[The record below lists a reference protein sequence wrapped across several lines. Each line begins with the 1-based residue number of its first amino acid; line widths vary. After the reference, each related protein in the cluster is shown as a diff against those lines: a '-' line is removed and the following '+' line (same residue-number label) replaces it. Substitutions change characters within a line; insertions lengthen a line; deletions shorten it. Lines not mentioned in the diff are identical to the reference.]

1 MPAQIKVQ
9 EVDVKAER
17 RRKRLKVGGAV
28 LASAVLL
35 GTGIG
40 AAWYFTP
47 PAMPTTID
55 EARAMVNSPRFE
67 RLSKQQKQPYYD
79 VIREQY
85 GSLDRDARRAMRDE
99 DEKLRE
105 TMREARTIQMREMMV
120 EAARGDGE
128 MQMPFGPPRG
138 DRPRGDQ
145 PGPGGPPGGGDG
157 GGGGDQPRAERPE
170 PTDEQRAERA
180 ERMRDHISDRMANGD
195 AQLNQLMREMFSQRR
210 EQRD

>member
-1 MPAQIKVQ
+1 MMPAKFEVQ
-9 EVDVKAER
+9 DVDVRAER

-28 LASAVLL
+28 LASAVML
-35 GTGIG
+35 GLGLG

-55 EARAMVNSPRFE
+55 EARQMVNSPRFE

-85 GSLDRDARRAMRDE
+85 GSLDRDTRRALRED

-105 TMREARTIQMREMMV
+105 TMREARTIQMREMLVKAAEGDEEMV
-120 EAARGDGE
+120 
-128 MQMPFGPPRG
+128 MPFGRPRG
-138 DRPRGDQ
+138 DRPGQGDT
-145 PGPGGPPGGGDG
+145 
-157 GGGGDQPRAERPE
+157 PRSERPERPE
-170 PTDEQRAERA
+170 PTDEEKAERA
-180 ERMRDHISDRMANGD
+180 ERMKEHISDRMANGD

-210 EQRD
+210 EERGN